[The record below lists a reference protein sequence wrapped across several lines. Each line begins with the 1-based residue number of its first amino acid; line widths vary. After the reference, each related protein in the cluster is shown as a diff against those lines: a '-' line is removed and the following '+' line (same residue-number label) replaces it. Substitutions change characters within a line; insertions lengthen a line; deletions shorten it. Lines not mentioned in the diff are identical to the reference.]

1 MKFIYYFIA
10 FLSVS
15 LNANSQDNENYI
27 YNLKK
32 INGHYYFDAIV
43 EHQPVE
49 NIMIE
54 SGIPGLLIGDS
65 LFNKCFNGLGLKDLN
80 RETDKKIRLLNDVY
94 AIRYIIPQ
102 TCQISKGVFTGNV
115 FVLEG
120 YDGLALPIQ
129 SLVSSDST
137 KKYLKIDL
145 NNNQM
150 CFLGESDW
158 KNTADYSVFGLE
170 LINGM
175 PVIETDVNI
184 VSQNNNGTIN
194 KSKYI
199 LDFGNGALLFLMKGN
214 ENVDKMITS
223 SDIEILTAKNK
234 EGKIVSE
241 GIFADSCTICNR
253 KFENASI
260 GLTDKMKGF
269 QKFSGLI
276 GLKFFTQPVVFD
288 FLNNRVF
295 ISQRKHIGEANL
307 AVIGKNY

>member
-1 MKFIYYFIA
+1 MLKISTPQWKYFRMKFLYFLIA
-10 FLSVS
+10 LLPIS
-15 LNANSQDNENYI
+15 LIANSQTNENYI
-27 YNLKK
+27 YELKN
-32 INGHYYFDAIV
+32 INGHYYFDAMV
-43 EHQPVE
+43 EHQPFE

-65 LFNKCFNGLGLKDLN
+65 LFNKCFNGVEKDWN
-80 RETDKKIRLLNDVY
+80 RETDKKIRLLNDIY
-94 AIRYIIPQ
+94 AIQYIRPL
-102 TCQISKGVFTGNV
+102 TCQIGNGIFTGNV

-120 YDGLALPIQ
+120 YDGIALPVQ
-129 SLVSSDST
+129 SLVCSDST

-158 KNTADYSVFGLE
+158 ENTDDYSVFCLE
-170 LINGM
+170 RINGM

-184 VSQNNNGTIN
+184 ISQNITASID

-214 ENVDKMITS
+214 ENVDQMIAS
-223 SDIEILTAKNK
+223 SGIEILTAKNK

-241 GIFADSCTICNR
+241 GIYADSCTICNR
-253 KFENASI
+253 KFEQVSI

-276 GLKFFTQPVVFD
+276 GLKFFSKPVVLD
-288 FLNNRVF
+288 FSNNKIF
-295 ISQRKHIGEANL
+295 IFHR
-307 AVIGKNY
+307 